1 MTARSFR
8 RRLQLLDW
16 KSILLCVIFA
26 LVSHNNN
33 NNSQVFA
40 TSFQSAPVRGGSS
53 TVVNNPNGDIIKN
66 GANRDKIVEQQ
77 QQQQQRGGGGSL
89 NVIHKRNGGGHS
101 NTAVDDDHLVVD
113 AAYVAET
120 NLPTDAGNFRLRAYR
135 TAQSTTNK
143 FVGNEPCVIYSARN
157 PPFGSDGKLREGV
170 PVRVHDQCLTSEVF
184 GSNR

>member
-16 KSILLCVIFA
+16 KSILLCAIFA
-26 LVSHNNN
+26 LASHN

-40 TSFQSAPVRGGSS
+40 TSFQSAPVRGGS
-53 TVVNNPNGDIIKN
+53 TVANNPNGDIKN
-66 GANRDKIVEQQ
+66 GATRDKIVEQQ
-77 QQQQQRGGGGSL
+77 QQQQQRGGRSL
-89 NVIHKRNGGGHS
+89 NVIHKQNGG
-101 NTAVDDDHLVVD
+101 NTADDDLVVD

-135 TAQSTTNK
+135 TAQSTNK

-157 PPFGSDGKLREGV
+157 PPFGLDGKLREGV